1 MGKKV
6 ERRRTRTRR
15 TMRLEDLP
23 AAVWKENVMPFME
36 FWEVYPALAANKSLV
51 RLRPLVSEFEL
62 NKAVADLADR
72 IILIKCDARHDPL
85 STFEKYKVVATAT
98 APRNIEALVIFGD
111 MLAEGGRSE
120 RRASPALA
128 ARALHLALAYETFP
142 TDDFPCHIFSDATAA
157 CDHAR
162 YRLALLHRDGLGVVQ
177 SYAIAHG
184 YLETVIERAT
194 PLYRPRGAIQVH
206 YKIPFA
212 MRALGEL
219 VRYSDDVTPAAARRA
234 IELMERAFAAEDRS
248 SDEENDACYGMGLCD
263 AALAAAGEDEDGN
276 HARAAARYFHA
287 SCRSIAV
294 RCAHLITDGPAAYE
308 LGRLFEEG
316 IGVPQ
321 SRDGALLLFQ
331 VAANSGEDDFYRPMR
346 SLSARLAENDA
357 WMSQPRSSIETI
369 AMYYETLSDAVRLWS
384 SAMHGD
390 GDEEFGPSDL
400 AKVRAL
406 DGGTGGAASC
416 IFDIF
421 TEGEWVPP

>member
-1 MGKKV
+1 MPP
-6 ERRRTRTRR
+6 
-15 TMRLEDLP
+15 RLDDLP
-23 AAVWKENVMPFME
+23 AAVWKENVLPSMQ
-36 FWEVYPALAANKSLV
+36 FWEVYPALAASKSLV
-51 RLRPLVSEFEL
+51 ALRPLVSRFEL
-62 NKAVADLADR
+62 NKAVAALPR
-72 IILIKCDARHDPL
+72 YYSQVCPL
-85 STFEKYKVVATAT
+85 STLFEKYKVVAMAT
-98 APRNIEALVIFGD
+98 APRNVEALVIFGD
-111 MLAEGGRSE
+111 MLAEGDRHDPG

-177 SYAIAHG
+177 SCALARG

-194 PLYRPRGAIQVH
+194 PYGDDLKMWKLQVH
-206 YKIPFA
+206 MTIPFS

-219 VRYSDDVTPAAARRA
+219 VRYSDDVTPAAGRRA
-234 IELMERAFAAEDRS
+234 LALMQRAFAAEDRGY
-248 SDEENDACYGMGLCD
+248 DDQNDAYYGLGLCH

-276 HARAAARYFHA
+276 HARAAARCFHA
-287 SCRSIAV
+287 SCVSLES
-294 RCAHLITDGPAAYE
+294 RCQRLRTDGPAAYE

-331 VAANSGEDDFYRPMR
+331 VAVNSKEVDDYRPMR
-346 SLSARLAENDA
+346 SLSARLADNDA
-357 WMSQPRSSIETI
+357 WMSQSRRSIETI
-369 AMYYETLSDAVRLWS
+369 ARYHETLYDAVGLYNC
-384 SAMHGD
+384 AMYGD
-390 GDEEFGPSDL
+390 ADEDVEFGQSDL

-406 DGGTGGAASC
+406 DGDTGSAASC

-421 TEGEWVPP
+421 TEENAEEVWLPP